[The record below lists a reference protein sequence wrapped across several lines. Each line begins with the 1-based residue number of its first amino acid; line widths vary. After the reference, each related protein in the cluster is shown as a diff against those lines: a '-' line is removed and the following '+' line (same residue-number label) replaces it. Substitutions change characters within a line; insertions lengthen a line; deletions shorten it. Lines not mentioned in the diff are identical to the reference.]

1 VPCRWLFFLHDG
13 EAMTKYNKLLII
25 DDQGPGE
32 NLQVEMRVE
41 FNFWPGTPGSN
52 RETPEE
58 DAGEPAQL
66 ELLAV
71 KVLSADSG
79 VVEFNRPESPK
90 MFEAMDRYY
99 MSELTE
105 SEILRNLAENEL

>member
-1 VPCRWLFFLHDG
+1 
-13 EAMTKYNKLLII
+13 MTRYNKLLIL
-25 DDQGPGE
+25 DDQGPDE
-32 NLQVEMRVE
+32 NLQVEMRVQ
-41 FNFWPGTPGSN
+41 FDFWPGTSGSN
-52 RETPEE
+52 QETPEH
-58 DAGEPAQL
+58 DAGEPDEL

-79 VVEFNRPESPK
+79 IVEFNRSESPK

-105 SEILRNLAENEL
+105 SEILRNLAENES